1 MARKAQKLP
10 KLWVR
15 LPGDLHLRLI
25 HLAFRNQR
33 SLNSEIVS
41 RLEHSVAVES
51 PLSAD
56 AQRVLDRIEKLMDQ
70 IEFRIETLRKGL
82 SLTAAGPEVWR
93 SSKSGEDK

>member
-41 RLEHSVAVES
+41 RLGHSVAVES

-56 AQRVLDRIEKLMDQ
+56 AQRVLDEIKSFLIEVMRKPMEGQPDLLAPWPRKS
-70 IEFRIETLRKGL
+70 IE
-82 SLTAAGPEVWR
+82 
-93 SSKSGEDK
+93 GEDK